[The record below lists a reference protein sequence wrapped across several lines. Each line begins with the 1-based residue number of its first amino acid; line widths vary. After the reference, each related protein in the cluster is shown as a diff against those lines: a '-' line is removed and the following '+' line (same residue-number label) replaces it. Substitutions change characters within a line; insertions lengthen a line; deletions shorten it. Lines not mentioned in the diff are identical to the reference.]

1 MRRLLPALLL
11 CALLFCDQAAAV
23 PFWGAR
29 QSSPAETPP
38 DQLKPGEWIWG
49 GVSKGWGPMAVI
61 VSLTEQRAYAYRN
74 GILIGVSTISSG
86 KPGHET
92 PTGVFTILQ
101 KDKDHRSSI
110 YNAAPMPYQQRLT
123 WDGVAL
129 HAGGLPGYPESH
141 GCVHLPSEFARLLF
155 DNSNMGMVVVVAQAG
170 VDADAVVHPRAL
182 SPIDPSTG
190 AQRPLLPLPSGQTYA
205 WQPELAPTGPIS
217 MLVSSSDQQLAVY
230 RNGVEIGRARGAAR
244 TCRCRAPGHA
254 GLHRWPGLLAR
265 RGAWAAGRA
274 HAQLD
279 AHRHSRQRGGRWA
292 GAGCEHHRAAAGTA
306 GLSRRPAAAADAGR
320 GAGGHRSTHPAGDHW
335 RQTAGAG
342 FGSAGSA
349 VARAMAGENRRDT
362 STFAVPKRRTA

>member
-1 MRRLLPALLL
+1 MPMRRLLPALLL

-38 DQLKPGEWIWG
+38 GQLKPGEWIWG

-74 GILIGVSTISSG
+74 GILIGVSTIGSG

-230 RNGVEIGRARGAAR
+230 RNGVEIGRARAVLHAPADAAPLG
-244 TCRCRAPGHA
+244 TQAFIVGQGFLPGEV
-254 GLHRWPGLLAR
+254 PGLPGVRMPNWMRIGIPGSA
-265 RGAWAAGRA
+265 
-274 HAQLD
+274 
-279 AHRHSRQRGGRWA
+279 
-292 GAGCEHHRAAAGTA
+292 AAAGQALDANTIA
-306 GLSRRPAAAADAGR
+306 RLQVPPAFLANLLPLLTPGVVLVATDQHILPETT
-320 GAGGHRSTHPAGDHW
+320 GGKLQVLDSDPPEA
-335 RQTAGAG
+335 
-342 FGSAGSA
+342 
-349 VARAMAGENRRDT
+349 
-362 STFAVPKRRTA
+362 P

>member
-101 KDKDHRSSI
+101 KDRDHRSSI

-230 RNGVEIGRARGAAR
+230 RNGVEIGRARAVLHAPADAAPLGTQAFIVGQGFLPGECQGCPACACPTGCASAFPAAQRPLGRRWMR
-244 TCRCRAPGHA
+244 TPSRGCRCR
-254 GLHRWPGLLAR
+254 
-265 RGAWAAGRA
+265 
-274 HAQLD
+274 
-279 AHRHSRQRGGRWA
+279 
-292 GAGCEHHRAAAGTA
+292 
-306 GLSRRPAAAADAGR
+306 RPFSPTCCR
-320 GAGGHRSTHPAGDHW
+320 C
-335 RQTAGAG
+335 
-342 FGSAGSA
+342 
-349 VARAMAGENRRDT
+349 
-362 STFAVPKRRTA
+362 